1 MSFLAPLFALG
12 VLAVALPVIFH
23 LIRRTTRERTVFSS
37 LMFLLP
43 TPPRVTRKSRL
54 DNILLLLLR
63 CAVIGLLALGFSR
76 PFIKRPMALEPDAA
90 GTTKIVLLL
99 DTSASM
105 RREDLWEQA
114 VARAQAALN
123 KTAPADLVAVYAFD
137 QRLRAL
143 MTFGE
148 WTAASPGDRV
158 AQAARRLAA
167 VQPGW
172 GGTGLG
178 AALTGAAELFDEADR
193 KEHLPGTRRIVL
205 ITDLQEGSRLE
216 GLQGFDWPLGS
227 EVVVETVAP
236 RRPTNAGLQLL
247 TLSEDAAEE
256 SADALRVRLI
266 NAGDS
271 KRDQFKVRWGAGQEM
286 DVYVPAG
293 QARTLSIPDAGT
305 NATRVTLEGDDA
317 EFDNVLHLVPH
328 APREMKL
335 VFLGED
341 PPNDPRQGLFYF
353 VRALQDT
360 PRQKVRVFARSGV
373 DPLGPEDL
381 AEAQFVVISD
391 VLPEA
396 RLGLIRDFLRQ
407 GKTALLVMKT
417 AAAAGTL
424 ARLTGAE
431 TLAAVE
437 APVGNYAMLGQI
449 EFQHPLFAPFA
460 DPRFSDFTRI
470 HVWKHRQLDLAALP
484 QARVLARFDNP
495 RSDPAVVEI
504 PAGAGTVLVLAFGW
518 FPADSQLALSTK
530 FVPLLYSMLDRSGAV
545 KAQTGQY
552 LVGDV
557 ASLAGAG
564 ASMVVRKPDGSETP
578 LEPDGR
584 FAQTDLPGLYSTG
597 TTPAAGRFAVNLRP
611 EESRTALLP
620 VETLEKL
627 GVPMQTAKI
636 ETPAQAAHAV
646 RRQRDLQAA
655 ELESRQ
661 KLWRWLILAAL
672 MVLMIETWLAGRLTR
687 RATLTEANA

>member
-23 LIRRTTRERTVFSS
+23 LIRRTTREHTVFSS

-105 RREDLWEQA
+105 SREDLWEQA
-114 VARAQAALN
+114 VARAQATLN
-123 KTAPADLVAVYAFD
+123 NATPADLVAVYAFD
-137 QRLRAL
+137 QRLRAV
-143 MTFGE
+143 MSFGE
-148 WTAASPGDRV
+148 WTAASPGDRR
-158 AQAARRLAA
+158 AQAARRIEALK
-167 VQPGW
+167 PGW
-172 GGTGLG
+172 RATALG

-193 KEHLPGTRRIVL
+193 KEHLPGVRRIVL
-205 ITDLQEGSRLE
+205 ITDLQEGSRLD
-216 GLQGFDWPLGS
+216 GLQGFDWPPGS
-227 EVVVETVAP
+227 EVVVETVTP

-256 SADALRVRLI
+256 SADALRIRLV

-271 KRDQFKVRWGAGQEM
+271 KRDQFKVRWGASQEM

-317 EFDNVLHLVPH
+317 DFDNVLHLVPH
-328 APREMKL
+328 APHEMKL
-335 VFLGED
+335 LFLGED

-360 PRQKVRVFARSGV
+360 PRQKVRVVARSSV
-373 DPLGPEDL
+373 EPLAAEDL
-381 AEAQFVVISD
+381 AEVQLVVISD

-396 RLGLIRDFLRQ
+396 RLGLIREFLRQ

-417 AAAAGTL
+417 PAAAGTL
-424 ARLTGAE
+424 ARLTE
-431 TLAAVE
+431 TGTLTTVE

-449 EFQHPLFAPFA
+449 DFQHPLFAPFA
-460 DPRFSDFTRI
+460 DPRFSDFTKI
-470 HVWKHRQLDLAALP
+470 HVWKHRQLDLTPLP

-495 RSDPAVVEI
+495 RSDPAVAEI
-504 PAGAGTVLVLAFGW
+504 PARAGTVLVLTFGW
-518 FPADSQLALSTK
+518 FPTDSQLALSTK
-530 FVPLLYSMLDRSGAV
+530 FVPLLYSILDRSGAV

-552 LVGDV
+552 QVGDV
-557 ASLAGAG
+557 VALSTSEAA
-564 ASMVVRKPDGSETP
+564 VVRKPDGSEART
-578 LEPDGR
+578 EADGR
-584 FAQTDLPGLYSTG
+584 FAQTDLPGLYSIG
-597 TTPAAGRFAVNLRP
+597 TTPAAGQFAVNVRP
-611 EESRTALLP
+611 EESRTAPLP

-627 GVPMQTAKI
+627 GVPMQTANT
-636 ETPAQAAHAV
+636 ETPAKAAQAAQ
-646 RRQRDLQAA
+646 RQRDLQAA

-661 KLWRWLILAAL
+661 KIWRWLILAAL
-672 MVLMIETWLAGRLTR
+672 MVLMMETWLAGRLTR
-687 RATLTEANA
+687 RAALTEANA